1 VTLRAALTAAVA
13 RLTEAGVGSPRFDAD
28 ELAAHVLGVP
38 RSALLTVDD
47 FTPDQQKR
55 FDELVDERASRV
67 PLQHLTGLAGF
78 RYLELAVG
86 PGVFVPRPETEL
98 LAGWGLDAIA
108 GLTGPTVVDLCSGS
122 GAIAL
127 SVANERPAA
136 IVHAVEREA
145 YAVAWARRNAEARV
159 AAGDTP
165 IALLQGDATDPAV
178 LADLDGAVDLV
189 LTNPP
194 YVPDGSV
201 VAREAAEHDPGAA
214 LWGGPDGLVV
224 VRKLVAR
231 AAVLL
236 RPGGWIGIEHADV
249 QGAAVPALL
258 AATGDWT
265 DIVDHR
271 DLAERPR
278 FTTARR
284 L

>member
-1 VTLRAALTAAVA
+1 VSLRAALASAVA
-13 RLTEAGVGSPRFDAD
+13 RLAEAGVASPRFDAD
-28 ELAAHVLGVP
+28 ELAAHVLKVP
-38 RSALLTVDD
+38 RSGLITADD
-47 FTPDQQKR
+47 FTPDQRKR
-55 FDELVDERASRV
+55 FDELIDERASRV

-98 LAGWGLDAIA
+98 LAGWGLDTVAE
-108 GLTGPTVVDLCSGS
+108 LTAPTVVDLCSGS

-127 SVANERPAA
+127 SVANERPDAV
-136 IVHAVEREA
+136 VHAVEREA

-165 IALLQGDATDPAV
+165 IALLHADATDPTV
-178 LADLDGAVDLV
+178 LADLDGTVDLV

-284 L
+284 A